1 MEMTSAYYTRKGSE
15 NHENFPM
22 LFTRILKESPLYCQR
37 RAACEGSPQ
46 LLPREEDTRTMATR
60 QQQRRVPTSTK
71 RRPIQADTRRTTR
84 RSSRRGRRWL
94 IGLALVVG
102 VSLFAWHLA
111 VSHDVGSATPNG
123 STVATGTVHHLGG
136 FQQVADQ
143 AVLVQGRL
151 PVLFVSAQYCV
162 FCAAERW
169 ALVDAL
175 ERFGTL
181 SQITSSQSAIVDG
194 VSAPIPTYDL
204 TQAQFASP
212 VVDFQH
218 VDVADQHGNALQQ
231 LTAAQQSR
239 LDRYDPR
246 GGIPFLD
253 IGDAY
258 VQVSSGYA
266 PSLLQGLSF
275 AQVQQTLA
283 DPTSTVGQTIHQEGT
298 RITVLICQ
306 LESLAPEAVCQDPA
320 VQSDLAKVN

>member
-1 MEMTSAYYTRKGSE
+1 MRRK
-15 NHENFPM
+15 
-22 LFTRILKESPLYCQR
+22 TR
-37 RAACEGSPQ
+37 RAS
-46 LLPREEDTRTMATR
+46 
-60 QQQRRVPTSTK
+60 
-71 RRPIQADTRRTTR
+71 
-84 RSSRRGRRWL
+84 RSGRRWL

-102 VSLFAWHLA
+102 VSLFAWHVT
-111 VSHDVGSATPNG
+111 VSQDAGSATPKG
-123 STVATGTVHHLGG
+123 STVAPGTAHHLGG

-162 FCAAERW
+162 FCATELW

-175 ERFGTL
+175 ARFGTL
-181 SQITSSQSAIVDG
+181 SQITPSQSAIADG
-194 VSAPIPTYDL
+194 VSSPIPTYDL
-204 TQAQFASP
+204 TRAQFAGP

-218 VDVADQHGNALQQ
+218 VDVADQHGNPLQQ
-231 LTAAQQSR
+231 LTATQQAM

-275 AQVQQTLA
+275 AQIKQALTNPASAVW
-283 DPTSTVGQTIHQEGT
+283 QTIHLEGT
-298 RITVLICQ
+298 RITALICKLTSSASQ
-306 LESLAPEAVCQDPA
+306 AVCQDPA
-320 VQSDLAKVN
+320 VQADLVQVN

>member
-1 MEMTSAYYTRKGSE
+1 
-15 NHENFPM
+15 
-22 LFTRILKESPLYCQR
+22 
-37 RAACEGSPQ
+37 
-46 LLPREEDTRTMATR
+46 MATR
-60 QQQRRVPTSTK
+60 QQQRRVPTSMK
-71 RRPIQADTRRTTR
+71 RRPIQADRRRTSR
-84 RSSRRGRRWL
+84 RSPRRGRRWL

-102 VSLFAWHLA
+102 VSLFAWRLA
-111 VSHDVGSATPNG
+111 VSHDVGSAPPTG
-123 STVATGTVHHLGG
+123 SPVATAAVHHLGG

-194 VSAPIPTYDL
+194 VSAPLPTYDL
-204 TQAQFASP
+204 TQAQLASS

-275 AQVQQTLA
+275 TQVKQDLA
-283 DPTSTVGQTIHQEGT
+283 DPTSTVGQTIHQEGA
-298 RITVLICQ
+298 RITALICQ
-306 LESLAPEAVCQDPA
+306 LDSLAPQAVCQDPA
-320 VQSDLAKVN
+320 VQVDLAQVN